1 MWLNPYA
8 VFIRIYFGAVLFPRH
23 TTGAAR
29 DNTID
34 LLHMFRDYLHYH
46 IKCSKVYVHSRMRAK
61 AGELLKVLNRAR
73 PQPRNPAERKTITWV
88 PRSKSK

>member
-1 MWLNPYA
+1 M
-8 VFIRIYFGAVLFPRH
+8 LFPRH

-73 PQPRNPAERKTITWV
+73 PQPRNPAERKTIT
-88 PRSKSK
+88 